1 MSRCAV
7 YRNEV
12 HANTMTNDGAKT
24 MLALEQIARELSP
37 YDQTVNL
44 RNAISKGLIT
54 SRANQSWRQ

>member
-12 HANTMTNDGAKT
+12 HPNAMANDGAKT
-24 MLALEQIARELSP
+24 MLALEQVARELSP
-37 YDQTVNL
+37 YDQTVKL

-54 SRANQSWRQ
+54 SLADQSWRQ